1 MPLRTVSAAL
11 LVCLLTAPGTL
22 LLAADG
28 PSPRIVGGNQAPAGF
43 WPWMTQ
49 LAIDDPN
56 LDNGYLLCGASQI
69 SPRWVLTAHHCTQ
82 YQNDALATADRIF
95 VYIGETERKGT
106 FPQPGRITVEGIYR
120 HQNYNNFSFAHD
132 LALLRIPATSN
143 NQWPSLADNGTFTEL
158 ESRSL
163 NQRDEAVTALGWGQT
178 GSGNLST
185 RLREV
190 QLDYIPRTICNERST
205 LSIPASTICAAELN
219 PINGINQDTC
229 FGDSGG
235 PLFIGE
241 EPNPWLVG
249 LTSFGL
255 ENCASGAPAG
265 YNHVTTEIAEI
276 ERLTTLGGVPLVD
289 MTVNGANTARYYQ
302 PLNGTQIISATLRNN
317 STSNTATNATVSR
330 TLSGSL
336 TTSARFDWNGCSAL
350 SSATRCTVA
359 SSLAAGASRT
369 GSVEVTDSS
378 GTDQVVTLTLSA
390 SADENDYRRRN
401 DDRVQEIAFSDNPD
415 LALSAAQQTSSPTRA
430 TLALTLS
437 NRSPLNAATNSG
449 ISFPL
454 PANTQLVNGPAL
466 GCQQSNPV
474 YCPVGNLSPEQSQT
488 LTLEFTT
495 DTGINQAFTFTANAD
510 QNDIPGDTDAETS
523 ITVRYHATVNTA
535 ASGSSGGGG
544 ASLWLGLMAL
554 LLGVRRPRN

>member
-1 MPLRTVSAAL
+1 MA
-11 LVCLLTAPGTL
+11 
-22 LLAADG
+22 
-28 PSPRIVGGNQAPAGF
+28 
-43 WPWMTQ
+43 Q

-56 LDNGYLLCGASQI
+56 LPGGYLLCGASQL
-69 SPRWVLTAHHCTQ
+69 SPRWVLTAYHCTQ
-82 YQNDALATADRIF
+82 YQNDALATANRMF

-106 FPQPGRITVEGIYR
+106 SPQPGRIPVEAIYR
-120 HQNYNNFSFAHD
+120 HPNFNNFSFAHD

-143 NQWPSLADNGTFTEL
+143 NQWPSLADNGTFAEL

-178 GSGNLST
+178 GSGNLSFV
-185 RLREV
+185 LREV
-190 QLDYIPRTICNERST
+190 QLDYIPKNTCQS
-205 LSIPASTICAAELN
+205 LSSLIIPDSTICAAELN
-219 PINGINQDTC
+219 PVNNINQDTC

-265 YNHVTTEIAEI
+265 YTHVTAEIAEV
-276 ERLTTLGGVPLVD
+276 ERLTMLGSVPLVD
-289 MTVNGANTARYYQ
+289 MTFSSGTKRYYQ
-302 PLNGTQIISATLRNN
+302 PLNGTQTITATLRNN
-317 STSNTATNATVSR
+317 STRNTATDATVSR
-330 TLSGSL
+330 SLIGSL
-336 TTSARFDWNGCSAL
+336 TTSAHFDWNGCSTL
-350 SSATRCTVA
+350 ISASRCTVA
-359 SSLAAGASRT
+359 SNLAAGASRT
-369 GSVEVTDSS
+369 GSVAVTDSS

-401 DDRVQEIAFSDNPD
+401 DSLTQEIVFSDNPD

-437 NRSPLNAATNSG
+437 NRSPLNAATNTG

-510 QNDIPGDTDAETS
+510 QNDIPGDTDAETD
-523 ITVRYHATVNTA
+523 ITVRYNATVNTA

-554 LLGVRRPRN
+554 LLGVRLRQH

>member
-1 MPLRTVSAAL
+1 MPLRTVSTIL
-11 LVCLLTAPGTL
+11 LAGLLTALGTL
-22 LLAADG
+22 AQAADG
-28 PSPRIVGGNQAPAGF
+28 PSARIVGGNQALPDR
-43 WPWMTQ
+43 WPWMAQ

-56 LDNGYLLCGASQI
+56 LPGGYLLCGASQL
-69 SPRWVLTAHHCTQ
+69 SPRWVLTAYHCTQ
-82 YQNDALATADRIF
+82 YQNDALATANRMF

-106 FPQPGRITVEGIYR
+106 SPQPGRIPVEAIYR
-120 HQNYNNFSFAHD
+120 HPNFNNFSFAHD

-143 NQWPSLADNGTFTEL
+143 NQWPSLADNGTFAEL

-163 NQRDEAVTALGWGQT
+163 KQRDEAVTALGWGQT
-178 GSGNLST
+178 GSGDLSFV
-185 RLREV
+185 LREV
-190 QLDYIPRTICNERST
+190 QLDYIPKNTCQSLST
-205 LSIPASTICAAELN
+205 LIIPDSTICAAELN
-219 PINGINQDTC
+219 PVNNINQDTC

-265 YNHVTTEIAEI
+265 YNHVTKEIAEI
-276 ERLTTLGGVPLVD
+276 ERLTVLGGVPLVD
-289 MTVNGANTARYYQ
+289 MTINGSTARHYQ
-302 PLNGTQIISATLRNN
+302 PLNGTQSINASLRNN
-317 STSNTATNATVSR
+317 STSNTATDATVSR
-330 TLSGSL
+330 SLIGSL

-350 SSATRCTVA
+350 TSASRCTVA
-359 SSLAAGASRT
+359 SNLAAGASRT
-369 GSVEVTDSS
+369 GNVAVTDSS

-401 DDRVQEIAFSDNPD
+401 DSLMQEIVFSDNPD

-437 NRSPLNAATNSG
+437 NRSPLNAATNTG

-474 YCPVGNLSPEQSQT
+474 YCTVGNLSPEQSQT

-523 ITVRYHATVNTA
+523 ITVRYNATVNTA

>member
-1 MPLRTVSAAL
+1 MPLRTVSTIL
-11 LVCLLTAPGTL
+11 LAGLLTALGTL
-22 LLAADG
+22 AQAADG
-28 PSPRIVGGNQAPAGF
+28 PSARIVGGNQALPDR
-43 WPWMTQ
+43 WPWMAQ

-56 LDNGYLLCGASQI
+56 LPGGYLLCGASQL
-69 SPRWVLTAHHCTQ
+69 SPRWVLTAYHCTQ
-82 YQNDALATADRIF
+82 YQNDALATANRMF

-106 FPQPGRITVEGIYR
+106 SPQPGRIPVEAIYP
-120 HQNYNNFSFAHD
+120 HPNFNNFSFAHD

-143 NQWPSLADNGTFTEL
+143 NQWPSLADNGTFAEL

-178 GSGNLST
+178 GSGNLSFV
-185 RLREV
+185 LREV
-190 QLDYIPRTICNERST
+190 QLDYIPKNTCQSLST
-205 LSIPASTICAAELN
+205 LIIPDSTICAAELN
-219 PINGINQDTC
+219 PVNNINQDTC

-255 ENCASGAPAG
+255 ENCATGAPAG
-265 YNHVTTEIAEI
+265 YTHLTTEIEEI
-276 ERLTTLGGVPLVD
+276 EFLTKDGGSPLVD
-289 MTVNGANTARYYQ
+289 MTFTSTATTRLYQ
-302 PLNGTQIISATLRNN
+302 PVNGTQTVTVSLTNN
-317 STSNTATNATVSR
+317 SASNAANNPTVRRSIDGSVATT
-330 TLSGSL
+330 
-336 TTSARFDWNGCSAL
+336 ARFDWSSCSSL
-350 SSATRCTVA
+350 SNVTTCTVA
-359 SSLAAGASRT
+359 SNLAAGASRT
-369 GSVEVTDSS
+369 GNVAVTDSS

-401 DDRVQEIAFSDNPD
+401 DSLTQEIVFSDNPD

-437 NRSPLNAATNSG
+437 NRSPLNAATNTG

-495 DTGINQAFTFTANAD
+495 DTGINQAFTFIANAD

-523 ITVRYHATVNTA
+523 ITVRYNATVNTA

>member
-28 PSPRIVGGNQAPAGF
+28 PSPRIVGGNQAPSGF

-106 FPQPGRITVEGIYR
+106 FPQPGRIAVEGIYR

-143 NQWPSLADNGTFTEL
+143 SQWPSLADNGTFAEL

-289 MTVNGANTARYYQ
+289 MTVNGANTTRYYQ

-330 TLSGSL
+330 ALSGSL
-336 TTSARFDWNGCSAL
+336 TTSARFDWNGCSTL
-350 SSATRCTVA
+350 TSASRCTVA

-430 TLALTLS
+430 RLTLTLS
-437 NRSPLNAATNSG
+437 NRSPLNAATNTG

-454 PANTQLVNGPAL
+454 PANTQLVNGAEL
-466 GCQQSNPV
+466 GCQQGNPV
-474 YCPVGNLSPEQSQT
+474 FCPVGDLDPEQNQT

-495 DTGINQAFTFTANAD
+495 DTGISQTFTFNASAD
-510 QNDIPGDTDAETS
+510 QSDLPGDTDTEAD
-523 ITVRYHATVNTA
+523 ITVQYNASVNTA
-535 ASGSSGGGG
+535 AGGSSGGGG

-554 LLGVRRPRN
+554 ILGVRRRRN

>member
-11 LVCLLTAPGTL
+11 LACLLTAPGML
-22 LLAADG
+22 LHAADG
-28 PSPRIVGGNQAPAGF
+28 PSPRIVGGNQAPADF
-43 WPWMTQ
+43 WPWMAQ

-56 LDNGYLLCGASQI
+56 VDNGYLLCGASQI

-82 YQNDALATADRIF
+82 YQNDALATADRMF

-106 FPQPGRITVEGIYR
+106 FPQPGRIAVEGIYR

-143 NQWPSLADNGTFTEL
+143 SQWPSLADSGTFAEL

-163 NQRDEAVTALGWGQT
+163 SQRDEAVTALGWGQT

-190 QLDYIPRTICNERST
+190 QLDYIPRTICNELST

-241 EPNPWLVG
+241 DPNPWLVG

-289 MTVNGANTARYYQ
+289 MTVNGANTTRYYQ
-302 PLNGTQIISATLRNN
+302 PLNGTQNITATLRNN
-317 STSNTATNATVSR
+317 STRNTATNATVSR
-330 TLSGSL
+330 SL
-336 TTSARFDWNGCSAL
+336 DGGLATSARFDWNGCSAL
-350 SSATRCTVA
+350 ASATRCTVA

-369 GSVEVTDSS
+369 GSVAVTDSS

-401 DDRVQEIAFSDNPD
+401 DDRVQEIAFSNNPD
-415 LALSAAQQTSSPTRA
+415 LALFAAQQTSSPTRA
-430 TLALTLS
+430 RLTLTLS
-437 NRSPLNAATNSG
+437 NHSPLNAATNTG
-449 ISFPL
+449 LSFPL
-454 PANTQLVNGPAL
+454 PANTQLVNGAEL
-466 GCQQSNPV
+466 GCQQGNPV
-474 YCPVGNLSPEQSQT
+474 FCPVGDLNPEQSQT
-488 LTLEFTT
+488 LALEFTT
-495 DTGINQAFTFTANAD
+495 DTGISQVFTFNASAD
-510 QNDIPGDTDAETS
+510 QGDLPGDTDTEVD
-523 ITVRYHATVNTA
+523 ITVQYNASVNTA
-535 ASGSSGGGG
+535 ARGSSGGGG

-554 LLGVRRPRN
+554 MLGVRRPRN

>member
-289 MTVNGANTARYYQ
+289 MTVNGANTTRYYQ

-330 TLSGSL
+330 ALSGSL

-430 TLALTLS
+430 RLTLTLS
-437 NRSPLNAATNSG
+437 NRSPLNAATNTG

-454 PANTQLVNGPAL
+454 PANTQLVNGAEL
-466 GCQQSNPV
+466 GCQQGNPV
-474 YCPVGNLSPEQSQT
+474 FCPVGDLDPEQNQT

-495 DTGINQAFTFTANAD
+495 DTGISQTFTFNASAD
-510 QNDIPGDTDAETS
+510 QSDLPGDTDTEAD
-523 ITVRYHATVNTA
+523 ITVQYNASVNTA
-535 ASGSSGGGG
+535 AGGSSGGGG

-554 LLGVRRPRN
+554 MLGVRRRRN